1 MLKKNIHLFK
11 LFGIPVGMNWSFL
24 AVIVAFGFF
33 YGVWMIPVYLLL
45 ALSIVAHEFG
55 HALTGRR
62 WFGTR
67 CQYISLHA
75 LGGVAMMDVPK
86 TPKGEF
92 WVSLAGPVVSLAIA
106 ILLMPLVWLTQSW
119 LLYYVMVINFWV
131 ALFNFAPALPMD
143 GGRMFRA
150 VLSKRIGHYRAT
162 KIALYVSR
170 LLVGGALILGIL
182 HQLWVLLLIA
192 AFVLVL
198 GFAEEHQLEN
208 SH

>member
-1 MLKKNIHLFK
+1 
-11 LFGIPVGMNWSFL
+11 MNWSFL
-24 AVIVAFGFF
+24 AVVGLFGLF
-33 YGVWMIPVYLLL
+33 YGAWIIPVYLLL

-67 CQYISLHA
+67 CEYISLHA
-75 LGGVAMMDVPK
+75 LGGVAMMEVPK

-106 ILLMPLVWLTQSW
+106 ILLMPIVWYTQNGLV
-119 LLYYVMVINFWV
+119 YYIMVINFWV

-162 KIALYVSR
+162 KIALRVSR
-170 LLVGGALILGIL
+170 VLVGAALLLGIL
-182 HQLWVLLLIA
+182 YELWVLLLIA

-198 GFAEEHQLEN
+198 GYAEEHQLEN
-208 SH
+208 NH